1 MMQQQDMEGVSA
13 YVTQLN
19 GRVWGLALGMLT
31 GFGLFVA
38 TIWLVI
44 KGGENVGQHLG
55 LLSQYFPGY
64 DVTFPGAIFGLL
76 WGFFVGYA
84 MGRAICLFYNIA
96 ARRA

>member
-1 MMQQQDMEGVSA
+1 MKQNETTGADQ

-19 GRVWGLALGMLT
+19 GRIWGLALGMLS
-31 GFGLFVA
+31 GFGLFMA

-64 DVTFPGAIFGLL
+64 DVTFIGACFGLV
-76 WGFFVGYA
+76 WGFFLGYVL
-84 MGRAICLFYNIA
+84 GRVICLFYNLA
-96 ARRA
+96 AKNA